1 MTTPQWQPT
10 AGAAPVPATR
20 PWYRKKRVLIPAGL
34 VLLAGIGGALGDPD
48 ETTPAA
54 APAASSPAAT
64 TSTSSSAPTEVTASA
79 PASASSAPASSP
91 VDTSTAAPAE
101 TATTAPDPYSERFG
115 SFAPIAEAG
124 TGDSVIQLPAE
135 ADAALITATH
145 KGSANFV
152 LQTLDGSNQM
162 SELLVNEI
170 GAYSG
175 TVSYGLMG
183 DESGMLQI
191 TADGAWTVQIAP
203 ITAAPLAAGPLKGS
217 GDAVYKYEGPAAV
230 AAITHTGTA
239 NFVVHQSD
247 GTWPNLLINEIG
259 PYEGSVPL
267 MAGPSLL
274 LITADGAWTVA
285 AS

>member
-115 SFAPIAEAG
+115 SFTPIAEAG
-124 TGDSVIQLPAE
+124 T
-135 ADAALITATH
+135 
-145 KGSANFV
+145 
-152 LQTLDGSNQM
+152 GSNQM

-203 ITAAPLAAGPLKGS
+203 ITTAPLATGPLKGS

-230 AAITHTGTA
+230 ASITHTGSA